1 MNPGPSSLVIT
12 GLTAL
17 LEEALKCADFTESD
31 DEEQSEE
38 NVVQSTKM
46 ASQATGGLQALYD
59 SLPLQSSDSEEG
71 STRDRGQDSTD
82 DESQARDST
91 DDESQASPDPLNLI
105 TEFDDASGFD
115 NPSLKLARRTVGRPV
130 NAQDTHKNQK
140 KRAQYYRKKELEG
153 MRTPMISRNTLP
165 DSDRKQRSR
174 VSRRNV
180 KAAQKAFQD
189 GNMKEGLDLVVS
201 TIHSKA
207 ARNDFGDI
215 VDLCNNASV
224 EAEVGRNV
232 LGNLKNVGSA
242 HKLAVVRIATS
253 GETMDFNRL
262 SELSGLTRKYVKS
275 ASWLSRKCPE
285 LGPDRLLTEK
295 YPVSV
300 KRTKEEK
307 TPVDVLII
315 SFFESITQQPSG
327 ARRETRELLFDLAH
341 VGFKLYAEY
350 PQWLRKVHLAMPELL
365 QSIQVKGRAK
375 LTRFESSL
383 ARAVHDQTLPGFDAE
398 KEEEQ
403 RWQITEQAY
412 KNHLTH
418 KRALAKAQLAVNMKK
433 TEEAVDDEMK
443 REVEEIML
451 QAEDTTTD
459 PVNENPDLATNNILA
474 AGNSS
479 QPVMHNPPT
488 LPFIF
493 NTLKKHGVRWTQNFK
508 PTECPIHDKGELHLE
523 SHKIA
528 LQRLYDAKTKL
539 SDLQGQ
545 ISQAMDQKLDVRD
558 LRKQEPKLL
567 KAYQTAEGAHRVLR
581 LEVQKYI
588 THLKQYECCRAV
600 IKKIEEDLKVG
611 ECVMYRDFVAAYN
624 CEGKKVQNL
633 VLVVLYRDAP
643 NGPLKTYKF
652 NNLCDDKRTRSAD
665 PAYVADVFEF
675 YFGKHVDPQYN
686 CDFFRRNKITRV
698 YLSGDHGT
706 HFSSIQTMYNESRFK
721 EQYGVEFVLFF
732 LCSYHAYNR
741 CDGAGVET
749 KRISIQSSKGR
760 ISLRSGKEIAQS
772 LNDSNYDNSIA
783 FDLVAISRPHDF
795 FPKLV
800 KHEYMDLR
808 RMCEVKYTF
817 VNEHGQRSSEVG
829 VILCRLVPFAPGVA
843 GGCKYEVYDLREDPP
858 NGALCRPCSKEKQ
871 YPVRHSEENPC
882 RWLDEICDAENP
894 NNPGNMKRSML
905 AQTEGPDPNRIRGPQ
920 LEKSSKKMVGSF
932 PCNFIDKSGHR
943 CLTGHHYNSAPHAN
957 KHMRH
962 KHAVPDGDSRL
973 YITQSSSKLGDWA
986 CNVDGC
992 KSTFVSAKNANKHMS
1007 QQHPGQIFVLHNDI
1021 VNKLKAPAKSRKKKV
1036 VAQGGVVHHSG
1047 GSSSDDDDDDDD
1059 DGGGGDDGAYG
1070 GDGGG
1075 GDDVDDGGGD
1085 DNGGSGGGGG
1095 GGGGGDDVPDYDR
1108 NVRIPTMERNAAMLR
1123 MLGLGPGSSS
1133 TFDLRQPKKR
1143 KREEQTQSQRE
1154 KSHWQAT
1161 PPNVADTMQT
1171 RSRTSNNTAP
1181 SYYENSDSA
1190 SEKSDS
1196 ALEDGA
1202 LESNSSPQDT
1212 APLLAF
1218 PPPID
1223 NQMDQ
1228 IEMTEA
1234 SDGKEKSTPAVEPL
1248 DTLVEKID
1256 SNDEK
1261 FDQRKLLGTGDARPH
1276 ARSTPADYL
1285 HVGRTYMTTGG
1296 ERCTVQEVNKDGDV
1310 QATFPDFKD
1319 PKMLFSVDKMLIL
1332 EFAEEAMLTLDSKTD
1347 RAHYA
1352 GPCVNFDQCKMNQ
1365 FAVIKVTNERTQV
1378 DSIEVFKIKSIDT
1391 NNKTFDGVMFL
1402 STGDQLT
1409 EECLTKQWN
1418 QAAGKS
1424 PRKTFFGDVVIAYF
1438 KELTAKK
1445 MFPAHVVQDVKKNG
1459 LYKKPA

>member
-1 MNPGPSSLVIT
+1 MNPGP

-17 LEEALKCADFTESD
+17 LEEALKCAEFTES

-71 STRDRGQDSTD
+71 SRRDRGQDSPD
-82 DESQARDST
+82 H
-91 DDESQASPDPLNLI
+91 ESQASPEPLNLI

-115 NPSLKLARRTVGRPV
+115 MGLAQARRTVGRPV
-130 NAQDTHKNQK
+130 NSQDTEKNQK
-140 KRAQYYRKKELEG
+140 KRSRYRRKKELKG
-153 MRTPMISRNTLP
+153 TPMISRNTLP
-165 DSDRKQRSR
+165 DSNRKQRSR

-189 GNMKEGLDLVVS
+189 GNMKEGLDLVVA
-201 TIHSKA
+201 TMHSKA

-242 HKLAVVRIATS
+242 HKLAVVRIAMS
-253 GETMDFNRL
+253 GETMDLNRL
-262 SELSGLTRKYVKS
+262 SELSGLPTKYVKS
-275 ASWLSRKCPE
+275 ASWLSREYPE
-285 LGPDRLLTEK
+285 LGPDRLLSEK

-315 SFFESITQQPSG
+315 SFFESITQVPSG

-365 QSIQVKGRAK
+365 QSILVKSHAK

-383 ARAVHDQTLPGFDAE
+383 ARAVQDQALPGFDAE

-418 KRALAKAQLAVNMKK
+418 KRALAKAQLVVNMKK

-451 QAEDTTTD
+451 QAAETTTD

-479 QPVMHNPPT
+479 QPYYVMHNPPT

-493 NTLKKHGVRWTQNFK
+493 KTLKKHGVRWTQNFK

-528 LQRLYDAKTKL
+528 LQRLYEAKQAL

-545 ISQAMDQKLDVRD
+545 ISQAKGQKLDVRE

-652 NNLCDDKRTRSAD
+652 NNLCDDKKTRSAD

-721 EQYGVEFVLFF
+721 EEYGVEFVLFF

-783 FDLVAISRPHDF
+783 FDLVAISRPHDL

-905 AQTEGPDPNRIRGPQ
+905 AQTDGPDPNRIRGPQ
-920 LEKSSKKMVGSF
+920 LEKSSKKLVGSF
-932 PCNFIDKSGHR
+932 PCNFIDKCGHR
-943 CLTGHHYNSAPHAN
+943 CLTGHHYNSVSHAN
-957 KHMRH
+957 KHMQQ

-973 YITQSSSKLGDWA
+973 YITQSSSKSGDWT

-992 KSTFVSAKNANKHMS
+992 KSTFKSAKNANKHMA
-1007 QQHPGQIFVLHNDI
+1007 QQHPDQELVLHDI
-1021 VNKLKAPAKSRKKKV
+1021 VNELKAAPKLRTKKV
-1036 VAQGGVVHHSG
+1036 VAQVGG
-1047 GSSSDDDDDDDD
+1047 SDDDDDNGDVDDDNGDFDGAWGGD
-1059 DGGGGDDGAYG
+1059 DGGGGGDDDDDGDDDGGAGGGGGGGGYVG
-1070 GDGGG
+1070 GDDNGGGSGGG
-1075 GDDVDDGGGD
+1075 GDDVSKEQTQSQRAKRQAQLPNGGGSGYVGGD
-1085 DNGGSGGGGG
+1085 DNGGG
-1095 GGGGGDDVPDYDR
+1095 GGGGGDDVGNCSEYEKNNRLP
-1108 NVRIPTMERNAAMLR
+1108 NMERNAAMLKQLGISS
-1123 MLGLGPGSSS
+1123 MLDSRP
-1133 TFDLRQPKKR
+1133 QIKR
-1143 KREEQTQSQRE
+1143 KSEEQKQSQKAKR
-1154 KSHWQAT
+1154 QT
-1161 PPNVADTMQT
+1161 QVADASHIT
-1171 RSRTSNNTAP
+1171 RSRTSNTVSSI
-1181 SYYENSDSA
+1181 SYFERSDSA
-1190 SEKSDS
+1190 SES
-1196 ALEDGA
+1196 AED
-1202 LESNSSPQDT
+1202 
-1212 APLLAF
+1212 
-1218 PPPID
+1218 
-1223 NQMDQ
+1223 
-1228 IEMTEA
+1228 
-1234 SDGKEKSTPAVEPL
+1234 
-1248 DTLVEKID
+1248 
-1256 SNDEK
+1256 
-1261 FDQRKLLGTGDARPH
+1261 
-1276 ARSTPADYL
+1276 
-1285 HVGRTYMTTGG
+1285 
-1296 ERCTVQEVNKDGDV
+1296 
-1310 QATFPDFKD
+1310 
-1319 PKMLFSVDKMLIL
+1319 LI
-1332 EFAEEAMLTLDSKTD
+1332 FAEENLAQKEDSAEDWKKGDEKIAELKSDDEPTKAQMNAHGIAMQAFVQPRPPSAVAAVVVDTAAVDGKWVD
-1347 RAHYA
+1347 
-1352 GPCVNFDQCKMNQ
+1352 DQCMVNH
-1365 FAVIKVTNERTQV
+1365 FALLKIENADTKAI
-1378 DSIEVFKIKSIDT
+1378 SIELVKITQTSTSEPEFKGT
-1391 NNKTFDGVMFL
+1391 MYLCT
-1402 STGDQLT
+1402 QLQT
-1409 EECLTKQWN
+1409 SEECLHGMWYVSQTRNSPCDPESVICYFHALNNTGKLPAKAKR
-1418 QAAGKS
+1418 AATS
-1424 PRKTFFGDVVIAYF
+1424 IF
-1438 KELTAKK
+1438 K
-1445 MFPAHVVQDVKKNG
+1445 
-1459 LYKKPA
+1459 